1 MTQLDRYSCEET
13 FRRLDDYLD
22 RQLSPEEERMV
33 RAHLEAC
40 ASCTAE
46 FTFEASVIKAV
57 REKVSRIAVPTDLA
71 QRISAMIQRAA
82 REGPPAG

>member
-1 MTQLDRYSCEET
+1 VTQLDRYSCEET

-46 FTFEASVIKAV
+46 FAFEASVIKAV

-82 REGPPAG
+82 REGPPAS